1 MTDFRPMRRK
11 RQLLSEE
18 ESIHV
23 LHQSTSG
30 VFSVLGDDG
39 YPYGV
44 PISYVYHEGKL
55 FFHSA
60 LQGHKVDAV
69 RNCDKA
75 TFTVISMDDVK
86 PEKFTTYFRSVI
98 CFGRV
103 HIITDEAE
111 KMAALRLLAERYNPG
126 DETRLQHEISKE
138 FDRMLMIQFDI
149 EQMTGKEAIELV
161 RNKK

>member
-18 ESIHV
+18 ESVRI

-30 VFSVLGDDG
+30 VLCVLGDDG

-55 FFHSA
+55 YFHSA

-69 RNCDKA
+69 RNCDKS

-103 HIITDEAE
+103 HIITDETE
-111 KMAALRLLAERYNPG
+111 KMTVLRLLAERYNPD
-126 DETRLQHEISKE
+126 DEAGLQLEISKGYSHL
-138 FDRMLMIQFDI
+138 LMIQFDI
-149 EQMTGKEAIELV
+149 EQMTGKQSIELM
-161 RNKK
+161 KKE

>member
-30 VFSVLGDDG
+30 VLCVLGDDG

-55 FFHSA
+55 YFHSA

-69 RNCDKA
+69 TNGDKA
-75 TFTVISMDDVK
+75 SFTVISMDDVK

-111 KMAALRLLAERYNPG
+111 KMAALRLLAERYNPD
-126 DETRLQHEISKE
+126 DEAELQLEISKG
-138 FDRMLMIQFDI
+138 FSRMLMIQFDI
-149 EQMTGKEAIELV
+149 EHMTGKQSIELM
-161 RNKK
+161 KKE